1 VAAWMEANADRV
13 EVRDVETAAFVLVAA
28 VEGLVNRVL
37 LDRPDLVSSGR
48 IEDHILRLIL
58 AYVNPPLAAA
68 ASAAGRL
75 GGRARPGSG

>member
-1 VAAWMEANADRV
+1 VI
-13 EVRDVETAAFVLVAA
+13 
-28 VEGLVNRVL
+28 
-37 LDRPDLVSSGR
+37 LDRPDLVASGK

-75 GGRARPGSG
+75 GGRPRPS